1 MILLEDTRQQAEKH
15 NAKHKW
21 FAEHGIEVRRQA
33 LYVGDYTLPTNQS
46 ICIDTKKD
54 IQELVSD
61 ICGKQHERFRN
72 ECIRAQEAGIK
83 LIVLV
88 ENRSEK
94 VGYGE
99 IYNPVITKLEELH
112 KWKNPRLF
120 IMSRGRQKYPKATRG
135 ITLQKACMTISAKYG
150 TVFQFCTPE
159 QSAQRIVELLTEGGE
174 KSQNGTL
181 FRHRYCQELWHTTCD
196 TSQTHLLLD

>member
-1 MILLEDTRQQAEKH
+1 MKLLLEDTRQQASKH
-15 NAKHKW
+15 DAKHRW
-21 FAEHGIEVRRQA
+21 FEQHGVEIRRQA

-88 ENRSEK
+88 ENRAEHI
-94 VGYGE
+94 GRGQF
-99 IYNPVITKLEELH
+99 YNPVIRSLEDLH

-120 IMSRGRQKYPKATRG
+120 IFDRGKQKYPSATRG
-135 ITLQKACMTISAKYG
+135 VSLQKACMTMRAKYG
-150 TVFQFCTPE
+150 VDFLFCTPE
-159 QSAQRIVELLTEGGE
+159 ESAQKIVELLSMKGE
-174 KSQNGTL
+174 I
-181 FRHRYCQELWHTTCD
+181 
-196 TSQTHLLLD
+196 